1 MDLGSQRDFL
11 EVALRMKSVGKEQGR
26 ERGMMVGQRGVPL
39 EEAASQRIF

>member
-1 MDLGSQRDFL
+1 M
-11 EVALRMKSVGKEQGR
+11 GKEQGR